1 MFAAISTFRNQRRN
15 ISMSLKK
22 YGSDMV
28 CNIVCLERKAVR
40 DNIDNTK
47 KGKLREYYNH
57 KIKGHGVLKRIKYN

>member
-1 MFAAISTFRNQRRN
+1 
-15 ISMSLKK
+15 
-22 YGSDMV
+22 MV

-57 KIKGHGVLKRIKYN
+57 KIKGHGVLKRLKYNKNGIAIYLKYIFK